1 MLSNVCTKIPVNDL
15 KSNGFLDCRSYE
27 SNNRTFQIKYDGHK
41 AVYFNYARDLI
52 CLFYCS
58 RFKRYV
64 FTTVFKSSVLIWV
77 IAFYLVDGK
86 ENRKISN
93 DLSNYCYILSIFF
106 YNDG

>member
-52 CLFYCS
+52 
-58 RFKRYV
+58 
-64 FTTVFKSSVLIWV
+64 I
-77 IAFYLVDGK
+77 
-86 ENRKISN
+86 
-93 DLSNYCYILSIFF
+93 SIFQF
-106 YNDG
+106 DNLIGFG